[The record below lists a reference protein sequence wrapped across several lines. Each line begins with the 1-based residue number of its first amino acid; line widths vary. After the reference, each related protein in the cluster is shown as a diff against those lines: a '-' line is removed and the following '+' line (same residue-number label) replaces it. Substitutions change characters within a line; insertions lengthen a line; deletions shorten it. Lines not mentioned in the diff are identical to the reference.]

1 MPLVSILVPVYKVEK
16 YIERCARSLFEQTF
30 DDIEYIFVNDCTP
43 DKSIETL
50 KQTLENY
57 PHRKSQVRI
66 IDHPYNCGIGKTRT
80 TALESASGK
89 YIWHVDSDDFVATN
103 AVAKLVDTAEKND
116 ADFVTF
122 SYSDV
127 FADGR
132 ELPRLR
138 VTQNKKC
145 FLCGMLSGEILP
157 YIHEVFAARQLYI
170 DNRIFPVPGVN
181 YGEDYALTT
190 RLLFCSKK
198 LVFLPDV
205 LYFYCH
211 ANNESYC
218 SVWKKSYIEQQ
229 TLVHAALKLF
239 FADKAPDMLPFI
251 ELRAI
256 RAKSNFYRMW
266 ALDKN
271 SPNADLMDINAWS
284 RDIPFLTLLK
294 KAALPYKPLVLLG
307 ALRVAVLMRWY
318 ARFARFARSCVL
330 KIFARTGVRL

>member
-1 MPLVSILVPVYKVEK
+1 MSEVSVLVPVYNVEK

-43 DKSIETL
+43 DGSIDIL
-50 KQTLENY
+50 RQTLESY
-57 PHRKSQVRI
+57 PCRKSQVTI
-66 IDHPYNCGIGKTRT
+66 IDHSCNCGIGKTRT
-80 TALESASGK
+80 TALEAANGNF
-89 YIWHVDSDDFVATN
+89 ILWVDSDDYIRRD
-103 AVAKLVDTAEKND
+103 AVEKLYNCAVKEN

-122 SYSDV
+122 SYRDV
-127 FADGR
+127 FSDGK
-132 ELPRLR
+132 EIPRLR
-138 VTQNKKC
+138 AAQDKRC

-157 YIHEVFAARQLYI
+157 YMPTVFASRQLYVE
-170 DNRIFPVPGVN
+170 NRIFLVPGVN

-307 ALRVAVLMRWY
+307 ALRAAVLMRWY
-318 ARFARFARSCVL
+318 AGFARFARSCVL